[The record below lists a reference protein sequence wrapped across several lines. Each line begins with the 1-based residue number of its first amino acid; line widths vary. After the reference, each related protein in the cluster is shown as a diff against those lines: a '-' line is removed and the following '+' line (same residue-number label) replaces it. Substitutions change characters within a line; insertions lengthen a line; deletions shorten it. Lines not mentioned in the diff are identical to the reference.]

1 MTQSE
6 SIRILYIEDDP
17 GLARLVQKRLGTVGY
32 TVDIA
37 SDGEEGLA
45 KYQAEFYDL
54 LFVDQS
60 LPVHDG
66 LEVIRIL
73 GSNGSLP
80 PTVMITGTGDER
92 VAVEAMK
99 LGAGDYIVKDVEG
112 GYLELLPSVVEKML
126 QQRRAAE
133 EKQRTEKALRESQ
146 QLLKSTFASLRE
158 AVFIIDS
165 DTVEII
171 DCNPAASEIFGYCRE
186 EMLGRTTTFLHVD
199 EAALENFRKQLFP
212 AVEEK
217 GFLFLPEFMMKRKDG
232 SVFNTEHSVSPLE
245 DGHGKRIGWVS
256 VVRDITDRKLAEE
269 KLRASEE
276 RFRAIF
282 ETAQDFIFIKDH
294 DSKFTAINPA
304 LERLYGVPASELIGK
319 TLAPVVKKG
328 MWARIKDEDRRVL
341 NGEII
346 DDEHPSPIKGSS
358 AIHHIIKVPMRNSSG
373 EVIGICGIC
382 RDISERKRV
391 ELELRE
397 SEKRFKLLAD
407 NAPFAISIMAPDK
420 TFEYFNPR
428 FTEIFGYT
436 KEDIPDKDTWFA
448 KAYPDAAYRKEVRS
462 IWEKDRNKKVK
473 IGRENPRTFTVRC
486 KNGQDKIIAFRTVD
500 LEYGRQYLVY
510 DDITDRT
517 RSELALRESEERYR
531 SLIDNIHLGINLIDD
546 DFNILMVNAA
556 QIEYFNKPAH
566 ETIGKK
572 CFREFEKRDTVCP
585 HCPGVLAMTTGEPT
599 EVETKGVRDD
609 GSHFQV
615 RLQTFPVFA
624 PDGTVTSFIEVAEDI
639 TARKEVEQSLL
650 EHKEALENS
659 FFGTAEALSKVIE
672 DRDPYTSGHSA
683 GVAGL
688 AEAIARVMG
697 LPEGQI
703 TGVYI
708 AGVLHDIGK
717 MAVPV
722 EILVKPGRLT
732 DMEMSLIQRHP
743 EAGYEILKGIN
754 FPWPVGQATL
764 QHHERMDGSGYPHGV
779 KGDTIIREA
788 RILAV
793 ADVVDAMTHHR
804 PYRPAFSVQDA
815 IEEISKGRGRL
826 YDPQVVDVCIEVLEG
841 EEAFTSSVYSM
852 NSTSPQLRRGSTKS
866 SILPTTTVMR
876 FAGRR

>member
-17 GLARLVQKRLGTVGY
+17 GLARLVQKRLGKKGY

-45 KYQAEFYDL
+45 KYKAGSYDL

-112 GYLELLPSVVEKML
+112 GYFELLPSVIEKVL
-126 QQRRAAE
+126 QQRRTIE
-133 EKQRTEKALRESQ
+133 ERQQAQEAYRAVVEHSLQGLHIIQEGREVFVNSAYTELMGYTEDELLALPLEQVRDLVHQEDRELVGKYYQ
-146 QLLKSTFASLRE
+146 DLIVGEPTPQCYEFR
-158 AVFIIDS
+158 II
-165 DTVEII
+165 
-171 DCNPAASEIFGYCRE
+171 
-186 EMLGRTTTFLHVD
+186 
-199 EAALENFRKQLFP
+199 
-212 AVEEK
+212 
-217 GFLFLPEFMMKRKDG
+217 RKDG
-232 SVFNTEHSVSPLE
+232 SVRWVEVFASRIEYQ
-245 DGHGKRIGWVS
+245 GKPASQLAMI
-256 VVRDITDRKLAEE
+256 DITERKLAEE

-282 ETAQDFIFIKDH
+282 ETARDFIFIKDH

-304 LERLYGVPASELIGK
+304 LERLYGIPASKLIGK
-319 TLAPVVKKG
+319 TLAPFVKKG
-328 MWARIKDEDRRVL
+328 MWARIKNEDFRVL

-346 DDEHPSPIKGSS
+346 DDEHPSPIRGSS
-358 AIHHIIKVPMRNSSG
+358 AIHHIIKVPMCNSSG
-373 EVIGICGIC
+373 EVIGVCGIG
-382 RDISERKRV
+382 RDITGRKQV

-397 SEKRFKLLAD
+397 SEKQFKLLAEQ
-407 NAPFAISIMAPDK
+407 APLGISIMAPDRI
-420 TFEYFNPR
+420 FEYFNPR

-448 KAYPDAAYRKEVRS
+448 KAYPDAAYRKKVRS

-473 IGRENPRTFTVRC
+473 IGSENPRNFTVRC

-500 LEYGRQYLVY
+500 LQYGRQYLVY
-510 DDITDRT
+510 DDITDRKK
-517 RSELALRESEERYR
+517 SELALRESEERYR
-531 SLIDNIHLGINLIDD
+531 SLIDNIHLGINLIDAD
-546 DFNILMVNAA
+546 YNILMVNAA
-556 QIEYFNKPAH
+556 QIEYFNKSAH

-585 HCPGVLAMTTGEPT
+585 HCPGVLAMSTGRPA
-599 EVETKGVRDD
+599 EVETEGVRDD

-615 RLQTFPVFA
+615 RLQTFPLFA
-624 PDGTVTSFIEVAEDI
+624 PDGTVTSFIEVVEDI
-639 TARKEVEQSLL
+639 TERKQVEKALT
-650 EHKEALENS
+650 EHKEALQNS

-697 LPEGQI
+697 LPVDQI

-722 EILVKPGRLT
+722 EILVKPGKLT

-743 EAGYEILKGIN
+743 EAGYEILKGID

-779 KGDTIIREA
+779 KGDAIIREA

-815 IEEISKGRGRL
+815 LEEISMGRGRF
-826 YDPQVVDVCIEVLEG
+826 YDPKVVDACIEVLEG
-841 EEAFTSSVYSM
+841 EEALTSSVYSM
-852 NSTSPQLRRGSTKS
+852 NSTSPHLRRGSTKS
-866 SILPTTTVMR
+866 SVLPTTTVMR
-876 FAGRR
+876 FSGKR